1 MLITSRFYPE
11 QYLLRKAT
19 EYHKDL
25 GFILVKGRSRR
36 YLTQRITDTDFTDN
50 ITTFSDTLQNA
61 TLQLRNIEIAAT
73 EVGLLINKKKT
84 EFMSFNLNGIFQ
96 SLSGFYLKEVTD
108 YKYLGS
114 HIENTAKDKNIRIGI
129 TWRVMNKMS
138 QI

>member
-1 MLITSRFYPE
+1 ML
-11 QYLLRKAT
+11 
-19 EYHKDL
+19 
-25 GFILVKGRSRR
+25 
-36 YLTQRITDTDFTDN
+36 
-50 ITTFSDTLQNA
+50 
-61 TLQLRNIEIAAT
+61 
-73 EVGLLINKKKT
+73 
-84 EFMSFNLNGIFQ
+84 FNLNGIFQ